1 MTQFPAG
8 DQRLLRSI
16 NERAVLEHIDS
27 VGSAT
32 RADITRSTGLSKP
45 TVALALA
52 TLGDRGWVQETGSVI
67 GRKGPVA
74 ALYSVR
80 PEAGFAVGVDIG
92 HDWIKINLADIT
104 GRVRAHRRVELD
116 RGPGRLAPQVAALVA
131 AAAVEVGIAPATVAE
146 IVVGVAA
153 AVGRDG
159 STLAYAEGIPES
171 GVGLGDSLAAAL

>member
-80 PEAGFAVGVDIG
+80 PEAGFAVGIVFAGSGEIRSATGTTLPVTRGQVLAIPADFG
-92 HDWIKINLADIT
+92 DWSVSGAVQFIAC
-104 GRVRAHRRVELD
+104 R
-116 RGPGRLAPQVAALVA
+116 PGA
-131 AAAVEVGIAPATVAE
+131 GWPATLAVA
-146 IVVGVAA
+146 G
-153 AVGRDG
+153 
-159 STLAYAEGIPES
+159 
-171 GVGLGDSLAAAL
+171 

>member
-92 HDWIKINLADIT
+92 HDWIKINVADIT
-104 GRVRAHRRVELD
+104 GRIRAHRRGALD
-116 RGPGRLAPQVAALVA
+116 RAPGELAGQGAPLIA
-131 AAAVEVGIAPATVAE
+131 AAGARTRVA
-146 IVVGVAA
+146 G
-153 AVGRDG
+153 
-159 STLAYAEGIPES
+159 
-171 GVGLGDSLAAAL
+171 